1 MVYLSTQAP
10 SKGNKVGRRKNHK
23 CWREAIRFVAVSQ
36 PGAGAFLNAIPMRD
50 DMKMESWATRVTVQR
65 RLGLPLD
72 VACQAVEAGKRAPSG
87 RLHDVLGDAAM
98 VNPRSKHATRHKFLL
113 KRLVKCLRSA
123 WGMIIEMEPTAHLS
137 YSNPKQPDV
146 AAANIGRGHRRLVA
160 DLKLTSSLA
169 SNSKGKRQTR
179 MTHRS
184 ARSRSPTR
192 NRPDGRTRLRSRSAR
207 ASSASCR
214 TARPSCPGPTTS
226 ACRPPIT

>member
-1 MVYLSTQAP
+1 MHHSNWLALAQELTNEALRSGGRKAP
-10 SKGNKVGRRKNHK
+10 SKRKKVGGRKNHK

-50 DMKMESWATRVTVQR
+50 DMKMESWAMRVTVQR

-87 RLHDVLGDAAM
+87 QLHDVLGDAAM

-113 KRLVKCLRSA
+113 KRLIKCLRSA

-146 AAANIGRGHRRLVA
+146 AAANIGRARGHRGAL
-160 DLKLTSSLA
+160 L
-169 SNSKGKRQTR
+169 
-179 MTHRS
+179 
-184 ARSRSPTR
+184 
-192 NRPDGRTRLRSRSAR
+192 
-207 ASSASCR
+207 
-214 TARPSCPGPTTS
+214 
-226 ACRPPIT
+226 PI